1 MFIYNQKLI
10 LFYSTELS
18 TYLKEE
24 SLTINFRFYIQVCE
38 FCPRKIFWFGA
49 KKDMLDKIILPYRI
63 LTYVLEK
70 Y

>member
-24 SLTINFRFYIQVCE
+24 SLTINFHFYIQVCE
-38 FCPRKIFWFGA
+38 FYPRRKFCFGEEKIC
-49 KKDMLDKIILPYRI
+49 
-63 LTYVLEK
+63 
-70 Y
+70 